1 MKTRLCIFFSS
12 SGGNIS
18 RLTTFSH
25 LLLFLLS
32 LAPGAEGEEEI
43 QKQEEPLSFLCFLP
57 FSTAAVTDPAEGRD
71 STKLQN

>member
-1 MKTRLCIFFSS
+1 MKTRLYIFFSS

-25 LLLFLLS
+25 LLLFLPF

-43 QKQEEPLSFLCFLP
+43 QKQEKPLSCVFFP
-57 FSTAAVTDPAEGRD
+57 FSTAAVIDPAEARD